1 MLSDADR
8 TAAHAWIAEA
18 LAVAPADLDVAVVR
32 ERGWGDIWQATPRTG
47 PAAGDLHWFKA
58 PHPPLAREVGLR
70 RVLDARCPDEILP
83 LIAADAVRGW
93 QLSADAGPTLAAH
106 SRTLASRS
114 RTEHLG
120 SRTEG
125 IVSLIP
131 DDGPAPGYVALARAL
146 ARVQRGVSAADLVGL
161 GMPEFRPAD
170 AVRTMAERLEVF
182 AALPVG
188 HPAHCRPKEKAR
200 AADQMRAVVGTWE
213 ELVEEHPELDLLS
226 VEHNDLHAGNAF
238 LVDGRVRISDWG
250 DAVLGHPFASLRAL
264 LFPARNVFGQV
275 AVTAIRAAY
284 LEEFFAGR
292 EAPPQQ
298 VQQRALDLAMTLGA
312 ANRLQCWTVMPETVW
327 REYAEYIV
335 PLWREAGRPFAEVT
349 MA

>member
-18 LAVAPADLDVAVVR
+18 LAVEPADLDVSVVR

-47 PAAGDLHWFKA
+47 PAAGLLHWFKA
-58 PHPPLAREVGLR
+58 PHPSLAREVGLR

-83 LIAADAVRGW
+83 LVAADASRGW
-93 QLSADAGPTLAAH
+93 QLSADAGPTLAA
-106 SRTLASRS
+106 LS
-114 RTEHLG
+114 RTEDIAFL
-120 SRTEG
+120 
-125 IVSLIP
+125 LPLP

-146 ARVQRGVSAADLVGL
+146 ARVQRGVSAADLAGL

-188 HPAHCRPKEKAR
+188 HPVHCRPEEKAR
-200 AADQMRAVVGTWE
+200 AADQMRAVVGAWE
-213 ELVEEHPELDLLS
+213 ELVGEHPELDLLS

-264 LFPARNVFGQV
+264 LFPARNVFGED

-284 LEEFFAGR
+284 LEEFFAGG

-312 ANRLQCWTVMPETVW
+312 ANRLQCWTVMPEAVW

-335 PLWREAGRPFAEVT
+335 PLWREAGRPFAEVS

>member
-18 LAVAPADLDVAVVR
+18 LAVKPADLDVSVVR

-47 PAAGDLHWFKA
+47 PAAGLLHWFKA
-58 PHPPLAREVGLR
+58 PHPSLAREVGLR
-70 RVLDARCPDEILP
+70 RVLDARCPEEILP
-83 LIAADAVRGW
+83 LVAADAGRGW
-93 QLSADAGPTLAAH
+93 QLSADAGPTLAA
-106 SRTLASRS
+106 LS
-114 RTEHLG
+114 RTEDIAFL
-120 SRTEG
+120 
-125 IVSLIP
+125 LPLP

-170 AVRTMAERLEVF
+170 AVRTLAERLEVF
-182 AALPVG
+182 VDLPVG
-188 HPAHCRPKEKAR
+188 HPAHCRPQEKAR
-200 AADQMRAVVGTWE
+200 AVDQMRAVVGTWE
-213 ELVEEHPELDLLS
+213 ELVGERPELDLLS

-238 LVDGRVRISDWG
+238 LVDGSVRISDWG

-264 LFPARNVFGQV
+264 LFPARNVFGED

-292 EAPPQQ
+292 EAPPEQ

-335 PLWREAGRPFAEVT
+335 PLWREAGRPFDEVS